1 MRFEENLFVLMSF
14 GFEIGGRGLKARV
27 WVLVGGGGG
36 GKASALGFFL
46 P

>member
-14 GFEIGGRGLKARV
+14 GFEIVGAEGVYKRR
-27 WVLVGGGGG
+27 GGGGETRLKG
-36 GKASALGFFL
+36 FL